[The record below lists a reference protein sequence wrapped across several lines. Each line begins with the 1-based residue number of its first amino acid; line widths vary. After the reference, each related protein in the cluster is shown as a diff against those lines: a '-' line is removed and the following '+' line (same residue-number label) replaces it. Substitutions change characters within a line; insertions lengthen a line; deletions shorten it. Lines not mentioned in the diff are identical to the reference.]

1 MNDIILT
8 VQYKDKIV
16 AGQYIPSNQT
26 RDIPN
31 IKYNG
36 DLDKLYTI
44 IMYDP
49 DAKNKDYIHFMDINI
64 PKGNI
69 TNGQIILSYKQPTP
83 PPKSGIHR
91 YIFLLFEQNGIIAYQ
106 KINDR
111 DISLDKIK
119 SIFNLENLKSSV
131 FFTSK
136 NMVGGKKTR
145 SKKKNN
151 KKSRKVSFFF
161 V

>member
-26 RDIPN
+26 SDIPN

-49 DAKNKDYIHFMDINI
+49 DAKNKDYIHFIDINI

-91 YIFLLFEQNGIIAYQ
+91 YIFLLFEQNGIISYQ

>member
-26 RDIPN
+26 SDIPN

-49 DAKNKDYIHFMDINI
+49 DAKNKDYIH
-64 PKGNI
+64 
-69 TNGQIILSYKQPTP
+69 IL
-83 PPKSGIHR
+83 
-91 YIFLLFEQNGIIAYQ
+91 
-106 KINDR
+106 
-111 DISLDKIK
+111 
-119 SIFNLENLKSSV
+119 
-131 FFTSK
+131 
-136 NMVGGKKTR
+136 
-145 SKKKNN
+145 
-151 KKSRKVSFFF
+151 
-161 V
+161 

>member
-26 RDIPN
+26 SDIPN

-49 DAKNKDYIHFMDINI
+49 DAKNKDYIHFIDINI